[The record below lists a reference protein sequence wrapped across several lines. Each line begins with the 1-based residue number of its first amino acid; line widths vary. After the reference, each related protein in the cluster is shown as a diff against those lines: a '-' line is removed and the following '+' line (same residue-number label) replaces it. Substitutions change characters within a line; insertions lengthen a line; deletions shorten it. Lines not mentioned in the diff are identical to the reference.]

1 MTKKRVE
8 AIIRQL
14 KEYES
19 LERVGKKF
27 HAWETIIYAGHISNK
42 YLGIVEYI
50 KKNDSIMNPFIVK
63 NEKGEHVYA
72 GTIDFFTDINKEP
85 FSWLK

>member
-19 LERVGKKF
+19 LEMVGKKF
-27 HAWETIIYAGHISNK
+27 HAWETIIYAGHISN
-42 YLGIVEYI
+42 L
-50 KKNDSIMNPFIVK
+50 P
-63 NEKGEHVYA
+63 
-72 GTIDFFTDINKEP
+72 
-85 FSWLK
+85 